1 MKQDIAAPVNIMR
14 RNGKLSR
21 FERLLAAG
29 LSAVWLS
36 AGGTAL
42 YIALANSR
50 WVMAGLASVAIV
62 YGAAWLRV
70 ALLARRLGWPK
81 LAAPWRSVK

>member
-1 MKQDIAAPVNIMR
+1 MR

-21 FERLLAAG
+21 LERLLAVG

-36 AGGTAL
+36 AGCTAL
-42 YIALANSR
+42 SIALANSR
-50 WVMAGLASVAIV
+50 WGMAALASVAIV

-70 ALLARRLGWPK
+70 AFVARRLGWPE
-81 LAAPWRSVK
+81 LVAPWRSVK

>member
-1 MKQDIAAPVNIMR
+1 VNIMR
-14 RNGKLSR
+14 RNGKLTR
-21 FERLLAAG
+21 IERRLAAA

-36 AGGTAL
+36 AGCAAL

-50 WVMAGLASVAIV
+50 WVMTALASVAIV

-70 ALLARRLGWPK
+70 ALLARRLGWPE
-81 LAAPWRSVK
+81 LIAPWRSAK